1 MTPLAARL
9 RGCTMLVALVVLVPR
24 VARAQDT
31 TATAR
36 DTAARAADSA
46 SRQRQDSMARSIQRL
61 APVVTVSRDVGR
73 SVLDLPYAITSVRP
87 DSARPGQ
94 QHLQADQTLFGLP
107 GVVVATRTNPS
118 QDVRIAVRGFG
129 SRSSFGVRSVR
140 ILRDGMP
147 LTNAD
152 GQTPLDYLDLEDVG
166 RIEVIRG
173 TAASLYGNASG
184 GVIDIRSADS
194 PSDAFA
200 AQLRSEGGSYETSR
214 FSGVIGGS
222 FKDGSYDANVGHTST
237 NSYREYSAQ
246 RLTNGYGR
254 MLYNSG
260 GTDYELQV
268 MGIDE
273 PTAQNPGA
281 LTAAQ
286 ADSAPWMADPSQV
299 RKKARKEVTMV
310 QTGLSARHALM
321 GTGELFAQV
330 YGGGRSLYNPLT
342 FAIVRV
348 ERGQWGGGA
357 RATMPLTLFGL
368 ENRASVGVDVQGVS
382 DHRFNWANCNG
393 VAAPTATCVDLGNEQ
408 GARSLD
414 QQEKVSSVGPY
425 IRDELQ
431 FGGRYTFSA
440 GLRADYVKF
449 EVDDNFPVSEDNP
462 DDSGNRTLHAWSPMV
477 GLVAKLS
484 PMHSV
489 YANVSR
495 AFETPTTTELGNQA
509 NGSGGFNPDLEPQL
523 SWTYEIGLKG
533 IAFTRVQYDVAGF
546 DTEVHDELIAFEVP
560 DGEGRTYYRNAGKT
574 RRQGIELAAQTDVDA
589 FTIAASYTY
598 SRFHFRDYE
607 ADSVDFAG
615 NVIPGIPAHQVQ
627 ASATYHYHS
636 VFATVEGQGKTKQ
649 YVDDANSASA
659 AGYAIMNLR
668 AGGTA
673 LFGRPWLAPSIGL
686 QNVFDKHYTA
696 SVAINAAA
704 GKYYETSPGRAVY
717 VQLTAALGH

>member
-1 MTPLAARL
+1 MMPFASRQRVWTTLLALAA
-9 RGCTMLVALVVLVPR
+9 LVPSTVR
-24 VARAQDT
+24 GQDT
-31 TATAR
+31 TSRAP
-36 DTAARAADSA
+36 DTTLRVADSA

-87 DSARPGQ
+87 DSQRPGQ
-94 QHLQADQTLFGLP
+94 QHLAADQTLFGLP
-107 GVVVATRTNPS
+107 GVVVANRTNPS

-152 GQTPLDYLDLEDVG
+152 GQTPLDYLDLETVG

-184 GVIDIRSADS
+184 GVIDIRSADA

-200 AQLRSEGGSYETSR
+200 AQLRSTGGSYETSR
-214 FSGVIGGS
+214 FTGVIGGTFS
-222 FKDGSYDANVGHTST
+222 NGTYEANVGHTST
-237 NSYREYSAQ
+237 NNYREYAAQ
-246 RLTNGYGR
+246 RLTNGYAR
-254 MLYNSG
+254 TTFTSG
-260 GTDYELQV
+260 GTEFEVQA
-268 MGIDE
+268 MGMDE

-281 LTAAQ
+281 LTKAQ

-299 RKKARKEVTMV
+299 RKKARKEVSML
-310 QTGLSARHALM
+310 QMGLSARHALM
-321 GTGELFAQV
+321 GSGELFAQI

-342 FAIVRV
+342 FAIVKV

-357 RATMPLTLFGL
+357 RATAPFKLFGL
-368 ENRASVGVDVQGVS
+368 DNRGSVGVDVQGVS

-393 VAAPTATCVDLGNEQ
+393 VATPTASCTDLSNEQ

-425 IRDELQ
+425 LRDELT
-431 FGGRYTFSA
+431 FAERYTLSA
-440 GLRADYVKF
+440 GIRADYLKF
-449 EVDDNFPVSEDNP
+449 EVDDNFPVSESNP
-462 DDSGNRTLHAWSPMV
+462 DDSGDRTLHAWSPMV
-477 GLVAKLS
+477 GLVARITPL
-484 PMHSV
+484 HSI

-495 AFETPTTTELGNQA
+495 AFETPTTTELGNQP
-509 NGSGGFNPDLEPQL
+509 NGSGGFNPNLQPQV
-523 SWTYEIGLKG
+523 STTYEIGLKG
-533 IAFTRVQYDVAGF
+533 IALTRVQYDLAGF
-546 DTEVHDELIAFEVP
+546 DTEVHDELIPFEVP
-560 DGEGRTYYRNAGKT
+560 DGNGRTYYRNAGRT
-574 RRQGIELAAQTDVDA
+574 RRQGIEAELMTDVNA
-589 FTIAASYTY
+589 FTLAASYTY
-598 SRFHFRDYE
+598 SHFRFREYLV
-607 ADSVDFAG
+607 DSVSYEG
-615 NVIPGIPAHQVQ
+615 NSIPGIPVHQIQ
-627 ASATYHYHS
+627 ASATYHYRTL
-636 VFATVEGQGKTKQ
+636 FATVEGLGKSAQ
-649 YVDDANSASA
+649 FVDDQNSAKAS
-659 AGYAIMNLR
+659 GYGIVNLR

-686 QNVFDKHYTA
+686 QNVFDKHYVG

-717 VQLTAALGH
+717 VQLTAAFGH

>member
-1 MTPLAARL
+1 MLLASRL
-9 RGCTMLVALVVLVPR
+9 RGWIMLAALAILTPCAVS
-24 VARAQDT
+24 AQDT
-31 TATAR
+31 TAATRDSSRAR
-36 DTAARAADSA
+36 DSRSLPRRDSV
-46 SRQRQDSMARSIQRL
+46 ARSIERL

-87 DSARPGQ
+87 DSQRPGQ
-94 QHLQADQTLFGLP
+94 QHLAADQALFGLP

-118 QDVRIAVRGFG
+118 QDVRIAIRGFG

-152 GQTPLDYLDLEDVG
+152 GQTPLDYLDLESIG

-184 GVIDIRSADS
+184 GVIDIRSAAS
-194 PSDAFA
+194 PADNFA

-214 FSGVIGGS
+214 FTGVIGGT
-222 FKDGSYDANVGHTST
+222 FKNGSYDANVGHTST
-237 NSYREYSAQ
+237 NSYRQYSAQ

-254 MLYNSG
+254 VLYTSG
-260 GTDYELQV
+260 GTDFEVQA

-286 ADSAPWMADPSQV
+286 ADSAPWMADPSQL
-299 RKKARKEVTMV
+299 RKHARKEVRMV
-310 QTGLSARHALM
+310 QTGLSARHALL
-321 GTGELFAQV
+321 GTGELFAQI

-348 ERGQWGGGA
+348 NRGQWGGGA
-357 RATMPLTLFGL
+357 RATVPLELFGL
-368 ENRASVGVDVQGVS
+368 DHRASFGVDVQGLS

-393 VAAPTATCVDLGNEQ
+393 VATPTANCVDLGKEQ
-408 GARSLD
+408 GALSLD

-425 IRDELQ
+425 VRDEVQ
-431 FGGRYTFSA
+431 FGGRYTLSA
-440 GLRADYVKF
+440 GIRADYVKF
-449 EVDDNFPVSEDNP
+449 EVDDNLPVSESNP
-462 DDSGNRTLHAWSPMV
+462 DDSGTRTLHAWSPMV
-477 GLVAKLS
+477 GIVAKLS
-484 PMHSV
+484 PLHAA

-509 NGSGGFNPDLEPQL
+509 NGTGGFNPDLQPQR
-523 SWTYEIGLKG
+523 STTYEIGLKG
-533 IAFTRVQYDVAGF
+533 IVLSHVLYDIAGF

-560 DGEGRTYYRNAGKT
+560 DGNGRTYYRNAGKT
-574 RRQGIELAAQTDVDA
+574 SRQGVEAAVQTDVDA
-589 FTIAASYTY
+589 FTLAASYTY
-598 SRFHFRDYE
+598 SHFRFRDYT
-607 ADSVDFAG
+607 AGSVSLAG
-615 NVIPGIPAHQVQ
+615 NTIPGIPAHQMQ
-627 ASATYHYHS
+627 ASATYHYRTL
-636 VFATVEGQGKTKQ
+636 FATVEGQGKSKQ
-649 YVDDANSASA
+649 YVDDANTAQA
-659 AGYAIMNLR
+659 AGYGIMNLR

-673 LFGRPWLAPSIGL
+673 LFGRPWLAPSIGV
-686 QNVFDKHYTA
+686 QNVFDHHYIA

-704 GKYYETSPGRAVY
+704 GKYYEPSPGRAVY
-717 VQLTAALGH
+717 AQLTAAFGH

>member
-1 MTPLAARL
+1 MTFPASRL
-9 RGCTMLVALVVLVPR
+9 RARTIVAALAILIP
-24 VARAQDT
+24 VAVRAQDT
-31 TATAR
+31 TAAI
-36 DTAARAADSA
+36 DTAARARSDSIA
-46 SRQRQDSMARSIQRL
+46 RQKQDSMARSIQRL

-87 DSARPGQ
+87 DSQRPGQ
-94 QHLQADQTLFGLP
+94 QHLTADQALFGLP
-107 GVVVATRTNPS
+107 GVVVALRTNPS

-152 GQTPLDYLDLEDVG
+152 GQTPLDYLDLESIG

-194 PSDAFA
+194 PTDAFA

-214 FSGVIGGS
+214 FTGLVGGT

-254 MLYNSG
+254 LLYNAG
-260 GTDYELQV
+260 GTDFELQV

-299 RKKARKEVTMV
+299 RKHTRKEVTMV

-321 GTGELFAQV
+321 GTGEISAQI

-348 ERGQWGGGA
+348 NRGQWGGGA
-357 RATMPLTLFGL
+357 RATAPLTLFGL
-368 ENRASVGVDVQGVS
+368 ENRASIGVDVQGVS

-393 VAAPTATCVDLGNEQ
+393 LATPTTSCANLGHEQ

-425 IRDELQ
+425 VRDEVK
-431 FGGRYTFSA
+431 FGDRYTLSA
-440 GLRADYVKF
+440 GIRADYVKF
-449 EVDDNFPVSEDNP
+449 EVVDNFPVSATNP
-462 DDSGNRTLHAWSPMV
+462 DDSGDRTLHAWSPMV
-477 GLVAKLS
+477 GFVAKLS
-484 PMHSV
+484 PMHSA

-509 NGSGGFNPDLEPQL
+509 NGSGGFNPDLQPQL
-523 SWTYEIGLKG
+523 STTYEIGLKG
-533 IAFTRVQYDVAGF
+533 IVLTRVQYDLAAF
-546 DTEVHDELIAFEVP
+546 DTEVRDELIAFEVP
-560 DGEGRTYYRNAGKT
+560 DGNGRTYYRNAGKT
-574 RRQGIELAAQTDVDA
+574 RREGIELAAQSDVDA

-598 SRFHFRDYE
+598 SHFRFRNYDVN
-607 ADSVDFAG
+607 DTDFAG
-615 NVIPGIPAHQVQ
+615 NTIPGIPVHQVQ

-636 VFATVEGQGKTKQ
+636 VFGTVEGLGKSKQ
-649 YVDDANSASA
+649 YVDDGNSAYA

-686 QNVFDKHYTA
+686 QNVFDKHYSG

-704 GKYYETSPGRAVY
+704 GKYYETSPGRTVY
-717 VQLTAALGH
+717 VQLTAAFGH

>member
-1 MTPLAARL
+1 MTPFALRL
-9 RGCTMLVALVVLVPR
+9 RAFATLFALAILAPF
-24 VARAQDT
+24 ALCAQDT
-31 TATAR
+31 TARA
-36 DTAARAADSA
+36 DTATRTTDTL

-87 DSARPGQ
+87 DSLRPGQ
-94 QHLQADQTLFGLP
+94 QHLAADQALFGLP

-152 GQTPLDYLDLEDVG
+152 GQTPLDYLDLETIG

-184 GVIDIRSADS
+184 GVIDIRSADA
-194 PSDAFA
+194 PTDGFA

-214 FSGVIGGS
+214 FTGLVGGT
-222 FKDGSYDANVGHTST
+222 FNNGSYQANVGHTST

-246 RLTNGYGR
+246 RLTNGYAR
-254 MLYNSG
+254 ALYSTG
-260 GTDYELQV
+260 GTHFELQA

-286 ADSAPWMADPSQV
+286 ADSAPWMADPAQV
-299 RKKARKEVTMV
+299 RKKARKEVSMV
-310 QTGLSARHALM
+310 QTGLSASHALL
-321 GTGELFAQV
+321 GTGELSAQL

-342 FAIVRV
+342 FAIVKL
-348 ERGQWGGGA
+348 ERSQWGGGA
-357 RATMPLTLFGL
+357 RATAPLRLFGID
-368 ENRASVGVDVQGVS
+368 NRASIGLDVQGVS

-393 VAAPTATCVDLGNEQ
+393 VASPTAVCTDLGNEQ

-425 IRDELQ
+425 LRDEVT
-431 FGGRYTFSA
+431 FGERYTVSA
-440 GLRADYVKF
+440 GIRADYVKF
-449 EVDDNFPVSEDNP
+449 EVDDNFPVSLSNP
-462 DDSGNRTLHAWSPMV
+462 DDSGQRTLHAWSPMV
-477 GLVAKLS
+477 GFVDKFS
-484 PMHSV
+484 PLHSA
-489 YANVSR
+489 YANISR

-509 NGSGGFNPDLEPQL
+509 NGSGGFNPDLQPQL
-523 SWTYEIGLKG
+523 STTYEIGLKG
-533 IAFTRVQYDVAGF
+533 IVFSRVQYDLAGF
-546 DTEVHDELIAFEVP
+546 DTEVHDELIPFEVP
-560 DGEGRTYYRNAGKT
+560 SGNGRTYYRNAGQT
-574 RRQGIELAAQTDVDA
+574 RREGLEAALQTDVDA

-598 SRFHFRDYE
+598 SHFHFRDYVV
-607 ADSVDFAG
+607 DSSNYAG
-615 NVIPGIPAHQVQ
+615 NTIPGIPVHQLQ
-627 ASATYHYHS
+627 ASATYHYGNL
-636 VFATVEGQGKTKQ
+636 FATIEGQGKSKQ
-649 YVDDANSASA
+649 YVDDRNSAQA

-686 QNVFDKHYTA
+686 QNVFDKHYIA

-704 GKYYETSPGRAVY
+704 GKYYETSPGRALY
-717 VQLTAALGH
+717 VQLTAAFGH

>member
-1 MTPLAARL
+1 MTPLASRL
-9 RGCTMLVALVVLVPR
+9 RAWTTLSALAILIPG

-31 TATAR
+31 TAARR
-36 DTAARAADSA
+36 DTVRALDTL
-46 SRQRQDSMARSIQRL
+46 SRAKQDSMARSIQRL

-87 DSARPGQ
+87 DSQRPGQ
-94 QHLQADQTLFGLP
+94 QHLAADQALFGLP

-152 GQTPLDYLDLEDVG
+152 GQTPLDYLDLESIG

-194 PSDAFA
+194 PTDAFA

-214 FSGVIGGS
+214 FTGAIGGT

-254 MLYNSG
+254 MLYTSG
-260 GTDYELQV
+260 GTDFELQL

-299 RKKARKEVTMV
+299 RKHARKEVTMV

-348 ERGQWGGGA
+348 DRGQWGGGA
-357 RATMPLTLFGL
+357 RATAPLKLFGL
-368 ENRASVGVDVQGVS
+368 DNRASIGVDVQGVS

-393 VAAPTATCVDLGNEQ
+393 VANPTANCVDLGNEQ
-408 GARSLD
+408 GCALARS
-414 QQEKVSSVGPY
+414 
-425 IRDELQ
+425 
-431 FGGRYTFSA
+431 A
-440 GLRADYVKF
+440 
-449 EVDDNFPVSEDNP
+449 
-462 DDSGNRTLHAWSPMV
+462 
-477 GLVAKLS
+477 
-484 PMHSV
+484 
-489 YANVSR
+489 
-495 AFETPTTTELGNQA
+495 
-509 NGSGGFNPDLEPQL
+509 
-523 SWTYEIGLKG
+523 
-533 IAFTRVQYDVAGF
+533 
-546 DTEVHDELIAFEVP
+546 
-560 DGEGRTYYRNAGKT
+560 GEGLERWA
-574 RRQGIELAAQTDVDA
+574 V
-589 FTIAASYTY
+589 
-598 SRFHFRDYE
+598 
-607 ADSVDFAG
+607 
-615 NVIPGIPAHQVQ
+615 
-627 ASATYHYHS
+627 
-636 VFATVEGQGKTKQ
+636 
-649 YVDDANSASA
+649 
-659 AGYAIMNLR
+659 R
-668 AGGTA
+668 A
-673 LFGRPWLAPSIGL
+673 
-686 QNVFDKHYTA
+686 
-696 SVAINAAA
+696 
-704 GKYYETSPGRAVY
+704 
-717 VQLTAALGH
+717 

>member
-1 MTPLAARL
+1 MMPFASRQRVWTTAIALTVALP
-9 RGCTMLVALVVLVPR
+9 CTML
-24 VARAQDT
+24 AQDS
-31 TATAR
+31 TAHAR
-36 DTAARAADSA
+36 DTTIVDSA

-73 SVLDLPYAITSVRP
+73 SVLDLPYAISSVRP

-94 QHLQADQTLFGLP
+94 QHLSADQTLFGLP
-107 GVVVATRTNPS
+107 GVVVAPRTNPS

-152 GQTPLDYLDLEDVG
+152 GQTPLDYLDLETVG

-184 GVIDIRSADS
+184 GVIDIRSADP

-214 FSGVIGGS
+214 FTGVIGGT
-222 FKDGSYDANVGHTST
+222 FEDGSYGANVGHTST

-246 RLTNGYGR
+246 RLTNGYAR
-254 MLYNSG
+254 TTLNSG
-260 GTDYELQV
+260 GTEFEVQA

-299 RKKARKEVTMV
+299 RKKARKEVSMV
-310 QTGLSARHALM
+310 QAGLSARHALM
-321 GTGELFAQV
+321 GSGELSAQI
-330 YGGGRSLYNPLT
+330 YGGGRNLYNPLT
-342 FAIVRV
+342 FAIVKL

-357 RATMPLTLFGL
+357 RATVPLTLFGL
-368 ENRASVGVDVQGVS
+368 DNRASIGVDVQGVS

-393 VAAPTATCVDLGNEQ
+393 VAAPTASCIDLSKEQ

-414 QQEKVSSVGPY
+414 QQEKVTSVGPY
-425 IRDELQ
+425 LRDELK
-431 FGGRYTFSA
+431 FGGRYTLSA
-440 GLRADYVKF
+440 GIRADYIKF
-449 EVDDNFPVSEDNP
+449 EVDDNFPVSEGNP
-462 DDSGNRTLHAWSPMV
+462 DDSGQRTLHAWSPMV
-477 GLVAKLS
+477 GLVAKLT
-484 PMHSV
+484 PLHSI

-495 AFETPTTTELGNQA
+495 AFETPTTTELGNQP
-509 NGSGGFNPDLEPQL
+509 NGSGGFNPDLQPQH
-523 SWTYEIGLKG
+523 STTYELGLKG
-533 IAFTRVQYDVAGF
+533 IALGRVQYDLAGF

-560 DGEGRTYYRNAGKT
+560 DGNGRTYYRNAGRT
-574 RRQGIELAAQTDVDA
+574 RRRGIEAELLTDVDA
-589 FTIAASYTY
+589 ITFTASYTY
-598 SRFHFRDYE
+598 SHFRFRDYVV
-607 ADSVDFAG
+607 DSVNYEG
-615 NVIPGIPAHQVQ
+615 HTIPGIPVHQVQ
-627 ASATYHYHS
+627 ASATYHYRTL
-636 VFATVEGQGKTKQ
+636 FATVEGLGKSAQ
-649 YVDDANSASA
+649 FVDDRNSATA
-659 AGYAIMNLR
+659 AGFAIMNLR

-673 LFGRPWLAPSIGL
+673 LFGRPWLAPSVGL
-686 QNVFDKHYTA
+686 QNVFDKHYVG

-717 VQLTAALGH
+717 VQLTAAFGH

>member
-1 MTPLAARL
+1 MTPFASRL
-9 RGCTMLVALVVLVPR
+9 RAWPTLFALAILLPCA
-24 VARAQDT
+24 ARAQDT
-31 TATAR
+31 TAAR
-36 DTAARAADSA
+36 ADSA
-46 SRQRQDSMARSIQRL
+46 RALDTRSRTTQDSMARSIQRL

-87 DSARPGQ
+87 DSQRPGQ
-94 QHLQADQTLFGLP
+94 QHLAADQALFGLP

-152 GQTPLDYLDLEDVG
+152 GQTPLDYLDLESIG

-184 GVIDIRSADS
+184 GVIDIRSAAAPADN
-194 PSDAFA
+194 FA
-200 AQLRSEGGSYETSR
+200 AQLRSEGGTYETSR
-214 FSGVIGGS
+214 FSGVIGGT
-222 FKDGSYDANVGHTST
+222 FTGGSYDANVGHTST

-254 MLYNSG
+254 ILYTSG
-260 GTDYELQV
+260 GTDFELQV

-286 ADSAPWMADPSQV
+286 ADSAPWMADPSQR
-299 RKKARKEVTMV
+299 RKHARKEVTMV

-321 GTGELFAQV
+321 GTGELFAQI
-330 YGGGRSLYNPLT
+330 YGGGRDLYNPLT

-348 ERGQWGGGA
+348 DRGQWGGAA
-357 RATMPLTLFGL
+357 RATAPLQLFGL
-368 ENRASVGVDVQGVS
+368 DNRASIGVDVQGVS

-393 VAAPTATCVDLGNEQ
+393 VANPTATCVNLGNEQ

-425 IRDELQ
+425 LRDEVQ
-431 FGGRYTFSA
+431 FGERYTLSA
-440 GLRADYVKF
+440 GIRADYVKF
-449 EVDDNFPVSEDNP
+449 EVVDHFPVSPTNP
-462 DDSGNRTLHAWSPMV
+462 DDSGDRTLHAWSPMV
-477 GLVAKLS
+477 GFVVKLS
-484 PMHSV
+484 PLHSA

-509 NGSGGFNPDLEPQL
+509 NGSGGFNPDLQPQL
-523 SWTYEIGLKG
+523 STSYEIGLKG
-533 IAFTRVQYDVAGF
+533 IALTRVQYDLAGF

-560 DGEGRTYYRNAGKT
+560 DGNGRTYYRNAGKT
-574 RRQGIELAAQTDVDA
+574 RRQGIEAAVQADVDA

-598 SRFHFRDYE
+598 SHFRFREYT
-607 ADSVDFAG
+607 ANSVNLAG
-615 NVIPGIPAHQVQ
+615 NTIPGIPVHQLQ
-627 ASATYHYHS
+627 ASATYHYRTL
-636 VFATVEGQGKTKQ
+636 FATVEGQGKSKQ
-649 YVDDANSASA
+649 YVDDKNSASA
-659 AGYAIMNLR
+659 AGYGIMNLR

-686 QNVFDKHYTA
+686 QNVLDKHYIA

-704 GKYYETSPGRAVY
+704 GKFYETSPGRALY
-717 VQLTAALGH
+717 VQLTAAFGH

>member
-1 MTPLAARL
+1 MTLLASRPRGWTMLAALAIFLPLA
-9 RGCTMLVALVVLVPR
+9 
-24 VARAQDT
+24 ARAQDT
-31 TATAR
+31 TTAHR
-36 DTAARAADSA
+36 DAARALDSL

-61 APVVTVSRDVGR
+61 APVVTVSRDVRR

-87 DSARPGQ
+87 DSQRPGQ
-94 QHLQADQTLFGLP
+94 QHLTADQALFGLP

-152 GQTPLDYLDLEDVG
+152 GQTPLDYLDLESIG

-194 PSDAFA
+194 PTDPFA
-200 AQLRSEGGSYETSR
+200 VQLRSEGGSYETSR
-214 FSGVIGGS
+214 FSGVVGGT
-222 FKDGSYDANVGHTST
+222 FTNGSYDANVGHTST

-254 MLYNSG
+254 VLYTSG
-260 GTDYELQV
+260 GTDYELQL

-286 ADSAPWMADPSQV
+286 ADTAPWMADPSQV
-299 RKKARKEVTMV
+299 RKHTRKEVTMV
-310 QTGLSARHALM
+310 QGGLSARHALM
-321 GTGELFAQV
+321 GTGELFAQI
-330 YGGGRSLYNPLT
+330 YGGGRDLYNPLT

-348 ERGQWGGGA
+348 DRGQWGGGA
-357 RATMPLTLFGL
+357 RATAPLKLFGL
-368 ENRASVGVDVQGVS
+368 DNRASIGVDVQGVS
-382 DHRFNWANCNG
+382 DHRYNWANCNG
-393 VAAPTATCVDLGNEQ
+393 LANPTAACMDLGNEQ

-425 IRDELQ
+425 VRDELQ
-431 FGGRYTFSA
+431 FGGRYTLSA
-440 GLRADYVKF
+440 GIRADYVKF
-449 EVDDNFPVSEDNP
+449 QVEDNFPVSASNP
-462 DDSGNRTLHAWSPMV
+462 DDSGDRTLHAWSPMV

-484 PMHSV
+484 PLHSA
-489 YANVSR
+489 YASVSR
-495 AFETPTTTELGNQA
+495 SFETPTTTELGNQA
-509 NGSGGFNPDLEPQL
+509 SGAGGFNPELRPQL
-523 SWTYEIGLKG
+523 ATTYELGLKG
-533 IAFTRVQYDVAGF
+533 IALTRVQYDIAAF

-560 DGEGRTYYRNAGKT
+560 DGNGRTYYRNAGKT
-574 RRQGIELAAQTDVDA
+574 RRRGFEAAVQTDVDA
-589 FTIAASYTY
+589 FTLAASYTF
-598 SRFHFRDYE
+598 SHFRFRDYG
-607 ADSVDFAG
+607 AGSVSFAG
-615 NVIPGIPAHQVQ
+615 NTIPGIPAQQVQ
-627 ASATYHYHS
+627 ASATYHYRTL
-636 VFATVEGQGKTKQ
+636 FATVEGLGKSKQ
-649 YVDDANSASA
+649 YVDDANSAQA
-659 AGYAIMNLR
+659 AGYGIMNLR

-673 LFGRPWLAPSIGL
+673 LFGRPWLAPSIGV
-686 QNVFDKHYTA
+686 QNVFDHHYVG

-717 VQLTAALGH
+717 IQLTAAFGH

>member
-1 MTPLAARL
+1 MTLLASRL
-9 RGCTMLVALVVLVPR
+9 HAWTALSALAILLPC
-24 VARAQDT
+24 ALRAQDT
-31 TATAR
+31 TA
-36 DTAARAADSA
+36 RAADTL
-46 SRQRQDSMARSIQRL
+46 SRQQQDSMARNIQRL
-61 APVVTVSRDVGR
+61 APMVTVSRDVGR
-73 SVLDLPYAITSVRP
+73 SVLELPYAITSVRP
-87 DSARPGQ
+87 DSQRPGQ
-94 QHLQADQTLFGLP
+94 QHLAADQALFGLP

-152 GQTPLDYLDLEDVG
+152 GQTPLDYLDLETVG

-184 GVIDIRSADS
+184 GVIDIRSAD
-194 PSDAFA
+194 PPADAFA

-214 FSGVIGGS
+214 FTGLVGGT
-222 FKDGSYDANVGHTST
+222 FNNGSYEANVGHTST

-246 RLTNGYGR
+246 RLTNGSAR
-254 MLYNSG
+254 ALYTSG
-260 GTDYELQV
+260 GTDFELQA

-299 RKKARKEVTMV
+299 RKKARKEVSMI

-321 GTGELFAQV
+321 GSGELFAQV

-348 ERGQWGGGA
+348 NRGQWGGGA
-357 RATMPLTLFGL
+357 RATAPLKLLGL
-368 ENRASVGVDVQGVS
+368 DNRASIGVDVQGVS

-393 VAAPTATCVDLGNEQ
+393 LAAPSAACQDLSNEQ

-425 IRDELQ
+425 LRDEVE
-431 FGGRYTFSA
+431 FGGRYLLSA
-440 GLRADYVKF
+440 GIRADYVKF
-449 EVDDNFPVSEDNP
+449 EVDDNFPVSESNP
-462 DDSGNRTLHAWSPMV
+462 DDSGQRTLHAWSPMV
-477 GLVAKLS
+477 GFVARLS
-484 PMHSV
+484 PLHSL

-509 NGSGGFNPDLEPQL
+509 NGSGGFNPDLQPQL
-523 SWTYEIGLKG
+523 STTYELGLKG
-533 IAFTRVQYDVAGF
+533 IVLTRLQYDLAGF

-560 DGEGRTYYRNAGKT
+560 EGNGRTFFRNAGRT
-574 RRQGIELAAQTDVDA
+574 RREGIEAALQADVEA
-589 FTIAASYTY
+589 FTLAASYTY
-598 SRFHFRDYE
+598 SHFRFREYT
-607 ADSVDFAG
+607 VDNANYSG
-615 NVIPGIPAHQVQ
+615 NTIPGIPVHQVQ
-627 ASATYHYHS
+627 ASATYHYRTM
-636 VFATVEGQGKTKQ
+636 FATVEGQGKTAQ
-649 YVDDANSASA
+649 YVDDQNTAQA

-668 AGGTA
+668 VGGTA

-686 QNVFDKHYTA
+686 QNVFDKHYIA

-704 GKYYETSPGRAVY
+704 GKFYETSPGRALY
-717 VQLTAALGH
+717 VQLTAAFGH

>member
-1 MTPLAARL
+1 MTSHAARL
-9 RGCTMLVALVVLVPR
+9 RGCTMLVALGILLPR
-24 VARAQDT
+24 AARAQDT
-31 TATAR
+31 TAAAPDTGAR
-36 DTAARAADSA
+36 VIDSA

-87 DSARPGQ
+87 DSLRPGQ
-94 QHLQADQTLFGLP
+94 QHLSADQTLFGLP
-107 GVVVATRTNPS
+107 GVVVAPRTNPS

-152 GQTPLDYLDLEDVG
+152 GQTPLDYLDLETVG

-184 GVIDIRSADS
+184 GVIDIRSAD
-194 PSDAFA
+194 PPADPFA
-200 AQLRSEGGSYETSR
+200 AQLRMEGGSYETSR
-214 FSGVIGGS
+214 FTGVLGGS
-222 FKDGSYDANVGHTST
+222 FGSGSYEANVGHTST

-246 RLTNGYGR
+246 RLTNGYAR
-254 MLYNSG
+254 TLFSSG
-260 GTDYELQV
+260 GTDFEVQA

-281 LTAAQ
+281 LTKAQ

-299 RKKARKEVTMV
+299 RKKARKEVSMV

-321 GTGELFAQV
+321 GTGELFAQL

-348 ERGQWGGGA
+348 NRGQWGGGA
-357 RATMPLTLFGL
+357 RATAPLRLFGL
-368 ENRASVGVDVQGVS
+368 DNRASVGVDVQCVS

-393 VAAPTATCVDLGNEQ
+393 VATPTAACTNLSNEQ
-408 GARSLD
+408 GARTLD

-425 IRDELQ
+425 LRDEVT
-431 FGGRYTFSA
+431 FADRYTLSA
-440 GLRADYVKF
+440 GIRADYVKF
-449 EVDDNFPVSEDNP
+449 EVDDNFPVSESNP
-462 DDSGNRTLHAWSPMV
+462 DDSGQRTLHAWSPMV
-477 GLVAKLS
+477 GFVAKLT
-484 PMHSV
+484 PLHSI

-509 NGSGGFNPDLEPQL
+509 DGSAGFNPDLQPQI
-523 SWTYEIGLKG
+523 STTYELGLKG
-533 IAFTRVQYDVAGF
+533 IALTRVQYDLAGF

-560 DGEGRTYYRNAGKT
+560 GGEGRTYYRNAGRT
-574 RRQGIELAAQTDVDA
+574 RRQGIEASLATEIDA

-598 SRFHFRDYE
+598 SHFRFRDYVVGSSSF
-607 ADSVDFAG
+607 DG
-615 NVIPGIPAHQVQ
+615 NTIPGIPVHQVQ

-636 VFATVEGQGKTKQ
+636 VFGTVEGLGKSAQ
-649 YVDDANSASA
+649 YVDDGNSAKA

-686 QNVFDKHYTA
+686 QNVFDKHYSG

-704 GKYYETSPGRAVY
+704 GKYYETSPGRALY
-717 VQLTAALGH
+717 VQLTAAFGH

>member
-1 MTPLAARL
+1 M
-9 RGCTMLVALVVLVPR
+9 MLFASRQRVWSTVFAFALLLPGTVHG
-24 VARAQDT
+24 QDT
-31 TATAR
+31 TSHAP
-36 DTAARAADSA
+36 DTTITVADSA
-46 SRQRQDSMARSIQRL
+46 SRQRQDSMARNIQRL
-61 APVVTVSRDVGR
+61 APVVTVSRDVAR

-87 DSARPGQ
+87 DSQRPGQ
-94 QHLQADQTLFGLP
+94 QHLAADQALFGLP
-107 GVVVATRTNPS
+107 GVVVANRTNPS

-152 GQTPLDYLDLEDVG
+152 GQTPLDYLDLETVG

-184 GVIDIRSADS
+184 GVIDIRSADA
-194 PSDAFA
+194 PTDPFAF
-200 AQLRSEGGSYETSR
+200 QLRSQGGSYETSR
-214 FSGVIGGS
+214 FTGVLGGT
-222 FKDGSYDANVGHTST
+222 FKDGTYDANVGHTST
-237 NSYREYSAQ
+237 NGYREYSAQ
-246 RLTNGYGR
+246 RLTNGYAR
-254 MLYNSG
+254 TTFTSG
-260 GTDYELQV
+260 GTDFEFQA

-281 LTAAQ
+281 LTKAQ

-299 RKKARKEVTMV
+299 RKKARKEVSMV
-310 QTGLSARHALM
+310 QAGLSARHALM

-342 FAIVRV
+342 FAIVKV

-357 RATMPLTLFGL
+357 RATAPFKLFGL
-368 ENRASVGVDVQGVS
+368 DNRGSIGVDVQGVS

-393 VAAPTATCVDLGNEQ
+393 VATPNATCTDLGNEQ

-425 IRDELQ
+425 LRDEIT
-431 FGGRYTFSA
+431 FAERYTLSA
-440 GLRADYVKF
+440 GIRADYVKF

-462 DDSGNRTLHAWSPMV
+462 DDSGDRTLHAWSPMV
-477 GLVAKLS
+477 GLVAKITPL
-484 PMHSV
+484 HSI

-509 NGSGGFNPDLEPQL
+509 NGSGGFNPDLQPQI
-523 SWTYEIGLKG
+523 STTYELGLKG
-533 IAFTRVQYDVAGF
+533 IVLNRVQYDLAGF

-560 DGEGRTYYRNAGKT
+560 DGNGRTFYRNAGRT
-574 RRQGIELAAQTDVDA
+574 RRQGIEAEVMTDVDA
-589 FTIAASYTY
+589 FTLAASYTY
-598 SRFHFRDYE
+598 SHFRFRDDVV
-607 ADSVDFAG
+607 DSANFAG
-615 NVIPGIPAHQVQ
+615 NTIPGIPVHQVQ
-627 ASATYHYHS
+627 ASATYHYRAL
-636 VFATVEGQGKTKQ
+636 FATVEGQGKSAQ
-649 YVDDANSASA
+649 FVDDQNSAKAS
-659 AGYAIMNLR
+659 GYGIMNLR

-686 QNVFDKHYTA
+686 QNVFDKHYVG

-717 VQLTAALGH
+717 VQLTAAFGH

>member
-1 MTPLAARL
+1 MTPLASRPRAW
-9 RGCTMLVALVVLVPR
+9 TALSALAILLPGTL
-24 VARAQDT
+24 RAQDT
-31 TATAR
+31 TRVRDTTAR
-36 DTAARAADSA
+36 APDTLS
-46 SRQRQDSMARSIQRL
+46 RQDSMARRIQRL

-73 SVLDLPYAITSVRP
+73 SVLDLPYAITAVRP
-87 DSARPGQ
+87 DSQRPGQ
-94 QHLQADQTLFGLP
+94 QHLAADQTLFGLP

-152 GQTPLDYLDLEDVG
+152 GQTPLDYLDLETVG

-184 GVIDIRSADS
+184 GVIDIRSAD
-194 PSDAFA
+194 PPTDAFA
-200 AQLRSEGGSYETSR
+200 AQLRSQGGSYETSR
-214 FSGVIGGS
+214 FTGVVGGT
-222 FKDGSYDANVGHTST
+222 FNNGSYEANIGHTST

-246 RLTNGYGR
+246 RLTNGYAR
-254 MLYNSG
+254 ALYTAG
-260 GTDYELQV
+260 GTDFELQA

-299 RKKARKEVTMV
+299 RKHARKEVSMV
-310 QTGLSARHALM
+310 QTGLSARHSLM
-321 GTGELFAQV
+321 GTGELFAQI

-348 ERGQWGGGA
+348 NRGQWGGGA
-357 RATMPLTLFGL
+357 RATAPLKLFGL
-368 ENRASVGVDVQGVS
+368 DNRASLGVDIQGVS

-393 VAAPTATCVDLGNEQ
+393 VATPTAACTDLSEEQ

-425 IRDELQ
+425 LRDEVE
-431 FGGRYTFSA
+431 FGARYTLSA
-440 GLRADYVKF
+440 GIRADYVKF
-449 EVDDNFPVSEDNP
+449 EVDDNYPVSESNP
-462 DDSGNRTLHAWSPMV
+462 DDSGARTLHAWSPMV
-477 GLVAKLS
+477 GFVAKLT
-484 PMHSV
+484 PLHSI

-509 NGSGGFNPDLEPQL
+509 SGSAGFNPDLQPQL
-523 SWTYEIGLKG
+523 STTYELGLKG
-533 IAFTRVQYDVAGF
+533 IVLTRVQYDLAAF

-560 DGEGRTYYRNAGKT
+560 SGNGRTYFRNAGRT
-574 RRQGIELAAQTDVDA
+574 RRQGIEAEMQTDVSA

-598 SRFHFRDYE
+598 SHFRFREYTV
-607 ADSVDFAG
+607 DSASYAG
-615 NVIPGIPAHQVQ
+615 NTIPGIPAHQVQ
-627 ASATYHYHS
+627 ASATYHYRS
-636 VFATVEGQGKTKQ
+636 LFATIEGQGKTAQ
-649 YVDDANSASA
+649 FVDDQNTARA

-686 QNVFDKHYTA
+686 QNVFDKHYIA

-704 GKYYETSPGRAVY
+704 GKYYETSPGRALY

>member
-1 MTPLAARL
+1 MTPLASRL
-9 RGCTMLVALVVLVPR
+9 RAWTTLSALAILLPC
-24 VARAQDT
+24 ALRAQDT
-31 TATAR
+31 TAR
-36 DTAARAADSA
+36 VVDTL
-46 SRQRQDSMARSIQRL
+46 SRQQQDSMSRAIQKL

-87 DSARPGQ
+87 DSQRPGQ
-94 QHLQADQTLFGLP
+94 QHLAADQALFGLP

-152 GQTPLDYLDLEDVG
+152 GQTPLDYLDLETVG

-184 GVIDIRSADS
+184 GVIDIRSAD
-194 PSDAFA
+194 PPADAFA
-200 AQLRSEGGSYETSR
+200 AQLRAEGGSFETSR
-214 FSGVIGGS
+214 FTGLVGGT
-222 FKDGSYDANVGHTST
+222 FDNGSYEANVGHTST

-246 RLTNGYGR
+246 RLTNGYAR
-254 MLYNSG
+254 ALYTVG
-260 GTDYELQV
+260 GTDFELQA

-281 LTAAQ
+281 LTKAQ
-286 ADSAPWMADPSQV
+286 ADTAPWMADPAQI
-299 RKKARKEVTMV
+299 RKKTRKEVSMV
-310 QTGLSARHALM
+310 QTGLAARHAFM
-321 GTGELFAQV
+321 GTGELFAQI

-348 ERGQWGGGA
+348 NRAQWGGGA
-357 RATMPLTLFGL
+357 RATAPLQLFGL
-368 ENRASVGVDVQGVS
+368 DNRASIGVDVQGVS

-393 VAAPTATCVDLGNEQ
+393 VATPTAACADLSNEQ

-414 QQEKVSSVGPY
+414 RQEKVSSVGPY
-425 IRDELQ
+425 VRDEVE
-431 FGGRYTFSA
+431 FGARFILSA
-440 GLRADYVKF
+440 GIRADYVKF
-449 EVDDNFPVSEDNP
+449 EVDDNFPVSPSHP
-462 DDSGNRTLHAWSPMV
+462 DGSGARTLHSWSPMV
-477 GLVAKLS
+477 GLVAKLT
-484 PMHSV
+484 PLHSA
-489 YANVSR
+489 YATVSR

-509 NGSGGFNPDLEPQL
+509 DGSAGFNPDLQPQL
-523 SWTYEIGLKG
+523 STTYELGLKG
-533 IAFTRVQYDVAGF
+533 IVMGGMQYDLAGF

-560 DGEGRTYYRNAGKT
+560 SGNGRTYFRNAGRT
-574 RRQGIELAAQTDVDA
+574 RRQGIEAALQTDIDA
-589 FTIAASYTY
+589 LTVAASYTY
-598 SRFHFRDYE
+598 SRFRFREY
-607 ADSVDFAG
+607 AVDSVTYAG
-615 NVIPGIPAHQVQ
+615 NTIPGIPVHQVQ
-627 ASATYHYHS
+627 ASATYHYRS
-636 VFATVEGQGKTKQ
+636 VFATVEGQGKSAQ
-649 YVDDANSASA
+649 YVDDKNTAQA

-686 QNVFDKHYTA
+686 QNVFDKHYIA

-717 VQLTAALGH
+717 VQLTAAFGH

>member
-1 MTPLAARL
+1 MTPPASRL
-9 RGCTMLVALVVLVPR
+9 RACTALSALAILLPGTL
-24 VARAQDT
+24 RAQDT
-31 TATAR
+31 ARVR
-36 DTAARAADSA
+36 DTTVPAPDSL
-46 SRQRQDSMARSIQRL
+46 SRQDSMARSIRRL

-73 SVLDLPYAITSVRP
+73 SVLDLPYAITAVRP
-87 DSARPGQ
+87 DSQRPGQ
-94 QHLQADQTLFGLP
+94 QHLAADQTLFGLP

-152 GQTPLDYLDLEDVG
+152 GQTPLDYLDLETVG
-166 RIEVIRG
+166 RVEVIRG
-173 TAASLYGNASG
+173 TAGSLYGNASG
-184 GVIDIRSADS
+184 GVIDIRSAD
-194 PSDAFA
+194 PPTDAFA

-214 FSGVIGGS
+214 FTGVVGGT
-222 FKDGSYDANVGHTST
+222 FNNGSYEANVGHTST
-237 NSYREYSAQ
+237 NSYREYAAQ
-246 RLTNGYGR
+246 RLTNGYAR
-254 MLYNSG
+254 TLYTAG
-260 GTDYELQV
+260 GTDFELQA

-286 ADSAPWMADPSQV
+286 ADSAPWMADPAQV
-299 RKKARKEVTMV
+299 RKHARKEVSMV
-310 QTGLSARHALM
+310 QTGLAARHALM
-321 GTGELFAQV
+321 GTGELFAQI

-348 ERGQWGGGA
+348 NRGQWGGGT
-357 RATMPLTLFGL
+357 RATAPLKLFGL
-368 ENRASVGVDVQGVS
+368 DNRASLGVDIQGVS

-393 VAAPTATCVDLGNEQ
+393 VANPTAACTDLSNEQ
-408 GARSLD
+408 GARTLD

-425 IRDELQ
+425 LRDEVE
-431 FGGRYTFSA
+431 FGGRYTLSA
-440 GLRADYVKF
+440 GIRADYVKF
-449 EVDDNFPVSEDNP
+449 EVDDNFPVSESNP
-462 DDSGNRTLHAWSPMV
+462 DDSGARTLHAWSPMV
-477 GLVAKLS
+477 GFVAKLS
-484 PMHSV
+484 PLHSI

-509 NGSGGFNPDLEPQL
+509 NGSAGFNPDLQPQL
-523 SWTYEIGLKG
+523 STTYELGLKG
-533 IAFTRVQYDVAGF
+533 IMLTRVQYDLAGF

-560 DGEGRTYYRNAGKT
+560 DGNGRTYFRNAGRT
-574 RRQGIELAAQTDVDA
+574 RRQGFEAEVQTDVSA

-598 SRFHFRDYE
+598 SHFRFREYTV
-607 ADSVDFAG
+607 DSANYAG
-615 NVIPGIPAHQVQ
+615 NTIPGIPVHQVQ
-627 ASATYHYHS
+627 ASATYHYRAL
-636 VFATVEGQGKTKQ
+636 FATIEGQGKTAQ
-649 YVDDANSASA
+649 FVDDQNRAQA

-686 QNVFDKHYTA
+686 QNVFDKHYIA

-704 GKYYETSPGRAVY
+704 GKYYEPSPGRALY